1 MEKTNVLRKTQNR
14 DGISTDTRM
23 ISSAVTGLSAI
34 MPSKILDSSNPN
46 NTYMEEDSIMR
57 LGSMKNAL

>member
-14 DGISTDTRM
+14 DGISNDTRLQ
-23 ISSAVTGLSAI
+23 STGLSAI
-34 MPSKILDSSNPN
+34 LPSKDANISNV
-46 NTYMEEDSIMR
+46 TQRFFEEDSIER